1 VRNCVRIFKPFEKG
15 TVVHKTGFL
24 PALAFCLVLATLS
37 GTPTWAQK
45 VLKTDPP
52 PGTLYTGTSVLVDD
66 GSCPK
71 GQIKKLTRVGSMSD
85 REGGFRKQEC
95 VAYRK

>member
-1 VRNCVRIFKPFEKG
+1 MCKSELLRTLVLSLALGSLSIA
-15 TVVHKTGFL
+15 
-24 PALAFCLVLATLS
+24 PAL
-37 GTPTWAQK
+37 AQK
-45 VLKTDPP
+45 VLKADPP
-52 PGTLYTGTSVLVDD
+52 AGTLYTGTSVLVDD

-95 VAYRK
+95 VRYGK

>member
-1 VRNCVRIFKPFEKG
+1 MFQSF
-15 TVVHKTGFL
+15 
-24 PALAFCLVLATLS
+24 AFGLTTLILS
-37 GTPTWAQK
+37 SAPTFAQK
-45 VLKTDPP
+45 VLKMDPP
-52 PGTLYTGTSVLVDD
+52 AGTLQTGTSVLVDD

-71 GQIKKLTRVGSMSD
+71 GQIKKLTRVGSMLD